1 MSANCWAPTLSTNLL
16 YSFILSSCKVS
27 ASWKQKR
34 FTLSKLHQSINDLQ
48 VWKVSN
54 WIMKGCWTVDMIK
67 MHFSINFRCS
77 SYWTVSNLLFKA
89 KYVKKWE
96 FSLLFIHSFECKRR
110 VGKTFLFTRT
120 GPFLQSCN
128 DGYRWHLASKI
139 FILHI
144 SSLLASLFRPNV
156 KYCTAISPKV
166 LWPFQKS
173 SQDNKPKVAV
183 HERNNIFQTQSNK
196 STYTQRKDRVHN
208 VEEENE
214 DRKGHLTLQRF
225 IVRWWGMPKA

>member
-1 MSANCWAPTLSTNLL
+1 MRIPWICLPIVGLPRWALICCIPSFWAPVRSPPPGSKREEVHFVKASPINQWSVGVK
-16 YSFILSSCKVS
+16 SFVFDHERVLNCRYDKN
-27 ASWKQKR
+27 AFFPW
-34 FTLSKLHQSINDLQ
+34 
-48 VWKVSN
+48 
-54 WIMKGCWTVDMIK
+54 
-67 MHFSINFRCS
+67 RCS

-96 FSLLFIHSFECKRR
+96 FSFLFIHSFECKRR

-166 LWPFQKS
+166 LWPLQKS

-183 HERNNIFQTQSNK
+183 HERNKIFQTQSNK
-196 STYTQRKDRVHN
+196 STCTQRKDRVHN
-208 VEEENE
+208 DEEEN
-214 DRKGHLTLQRF
+214 
-225 IVRWWGMPKA
+225 

>member
-77 SYWTVSNLLFKA
+77 SYWTVSNLLLKA

-96 FSLLFIHSFECKRR
+96 FSFLFIHSFECKRR
-110 VGKTFLFTRT
+110 VGKFFLFTRT
-120 GPFLQSCN
+120 GPFLQSCK

-144 SSLLASLFRPNV
+144 QVYLHPCSGQMLNIVLQFHRKFCDRFKNQVKTTSKKLQYMKGTRYSRHKAINQRAPSGKTECITMRRKIRTERVTWLSSAS
-156 KYCTAISPKV
+156 
-166 LWPFQKS
+166 
-173 SQDNKPKVAV
+173 
-183 HERNNIFQTQSNK
+183 
-196 STYTQRKDRVHN
+196 
-208 VEEENE
+208 
-214 DRKGHLTLQRF
+214 
-225 IVRWWGMPKA
+225 